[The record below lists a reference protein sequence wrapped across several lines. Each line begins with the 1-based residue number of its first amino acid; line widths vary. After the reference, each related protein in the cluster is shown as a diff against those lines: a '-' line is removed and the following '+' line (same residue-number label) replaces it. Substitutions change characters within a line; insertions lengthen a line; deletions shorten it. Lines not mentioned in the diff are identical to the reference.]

1 MSTQSGYKKQQR
13 LSFLEFLTEF
23 PGFITMLISAI
34 VSKSLLCVV
43 DLFDGL
49 GCVLRTAMITLLSR
63 KLSKDLRYEYNY
75 GVGKIEAISS
85 LLCNAIVFCGL
96 SITVGLSIYSI
107 ISPSRPSDLLIAV
120 VGIKAINVSFDMFFF
135 VKQHR
140 IIKVHNTAI
149 VKTNYAASI
158 ANLIFDS
165 VTLVSLLTIWL
176 LRDSQVGLYIS
187 PIISG
192 IVAIYLIIGC
202 FKRIKTSLDELTD
215 KTLPEEMQ
223 MKILNILNRFFNS
236 YSQLYSVNSHKSGNL
251 VQIDLHLSFDSNT
264 TVEQIIE
271 LKKQMQ
277 AEFDKQIDNSSVN
290 IILRE
295 D

>member
-135 VKQHR
+135 VKQHK
-140 IIKVHNTAI
+140 IIKTHNTAI

-176 LRDSQVGLYIS
+176 LRDSQIGLYMS
-187 PIISG
+187 PILSG
-192 IVAIYLIIGC
+192 IVAIYLIIAC
-202 FKRIKTSLDELTD
+202 FKRIKSSLDELTD
-215 KTLPEEMQ
+215 KTLPEEQ
-223 MKILNILNRFFNS
+223 QIKILNTLNKFFNS
-236 YSQLYSVNSHKSGNL
+236 YSQLYSINSHRNGTITQ
-251 VQIDLHLSFDSNT
+251 VDLHLSFDNET
-264 TVEQIIE
+264 TFEQIIDLKNKLQIE
-271 LKKQMQ
+271 LNQKM
-277 AEFDKQIDNSSVN
+277 DNCSVN
-290 IILRE
+290 IIVE
-295 D
+295 NN